1 MEERGLEGQEYMEDL
16 FNKMTAYTPDKKIN
30 MKELRNLR
38 GTGLDLPKHKKNI
51 WHERID

>member
-1 MEERGLEGQEYMEDL
+1 MEDL

-38 GTGLDLPKHKKNI
+38 GTGLDLPKQRNWIRFTQTQKK
-51 WHERID
+51 HMA